1 MKKQLL
7 ALSLAAALF
16 LGAAGCSKP
25 TESSGDG
32 SSAAD
37 GYPEKAIT
45 VIVPFSAG
53 GEPRP
58 DSAHNCHPPA
68 GNVWVDSNDPKYD
81 G

>member
-53 GEPRP
+53 G
-58 DSAHNCHPPA
+58 
-68 GNVWVDSNDPKYD
+68 
-81 G
+81 

>member
-53 GEPRP
+53 GE
-58 DSAHNCHPPA
+58 HNCHPPA